1 MLPVYP
7 YGEKSNTPYTIH
19 TTEESLIHRYTG
31 LSFREIQKLNVFEYQ
46 LFLRD
51 GYIDS
56 LSGSEE
62 GRKYLKNAA
71 RMEITEPDRKNWRK
85 FAQGGIDAI
94 G

>member
-1 MLPVYP
+1 M
-7 YGEKSNTPYTIH
+7 
-19 TTEESLIHRYTG
+19 IHRYTG